1 MITYG
6 RVARKKNDE
15 NFLQLDLNKVRI
27 NNQQRVYRKN
37 QEFS

>member
-1 MITYG
+1 MITYE
-6 RVARKKNDE
+6 RVMRKKNDE

>member
-27 NNQQRVYRKN
+27 NNQQRVYQKSRI
-37 QEFS
+37 